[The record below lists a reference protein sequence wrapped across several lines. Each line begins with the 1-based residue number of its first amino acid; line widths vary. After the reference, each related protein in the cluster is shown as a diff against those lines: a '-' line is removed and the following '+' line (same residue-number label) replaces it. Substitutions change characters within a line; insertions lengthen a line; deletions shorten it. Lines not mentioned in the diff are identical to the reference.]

1 MNRPY
6 IRLITNSRIP
16 DNRFGRI
23 PEIILFSSADLD
35 VIISKSMFYLTNF
48 YRIFRFRV
56 GFSDIMLCFGPDLQN
71 WLKLYCC
78 GRAGRRTG
86 WSARHL
92 SRPTRVF
99 PPGSGRTSAQQQPYL
114 MDKLV
119 MVEVEPLEERSFPRF
134 CAPFRNRS
142 IRERHVKVEKSV
154 LFYRFQPLL
163 LRLIRFITS
172 FYEWSSHP
180 YPK

>member
-1 MNRPY
+1 MFWTGFAE
-6 IRLITNSRIP
+6 LI
-16 DNRFGRI
+16 
-23 PEIILFSSADLD
+23 EIILLWQGGEEDWLVGSSSEQTDES
-35 VIISKSMFYLTNF
+35 ISTWL
-48 YRIFRFRV
+48 R
-56 GFSDIMLCFGPDLQN
+56 QN
-71 WLKLYCC
+71 I
-78 GRAGRRTG
+78 
-86 WSARHL
+86 S
-92 SRPTRVF
+92 PT
-99 PPGSGRTSAQQQPYL
+99 TAYL

-172 FYEWSSHP
+172 FYE
-180 YPK
+180 